1 MRREAFVHEFT
12 EYVPRDPDNGVI
24 YVSIR
29 FRTVVHKCAC
39 GCGTK
44 IATPLSPASWTL
56 TYDGDAI
63 SLSPSVGG
71 WGLPCRSHYWIT
83 SNQVR
88 WSGQWTDARIAA
100 GRARD
105 DQERRHYFEQRAGT
119 SGTGT
124 QPRQGRPRARWLRR
138 LSRRQG

>member
-12 EYVPRDPDNGVI
+12 EYVPHDPDDGVI

-29 FRTVVHKCAC
+29 FRTVVHKCPC

-44 IATPLSPASWTL
+44 IATPLSPANWKL
-56 TYDGDAI
+56 TYDGEAI

-71 WGLPCRSHYWIT
+71 WGLPFRSHYRIA
-83 SNQVR
+83 SNQVQ
-88 WSGQWTDARIAA
+88 WVGQWTDAQIAA

-105 DQERRHYFEQRAGT
+105 EAERSQYFEQLAVASST
-119 SGTGT
+119 KTG
-124 QPRQGRPRARWLRR
+124 P
-138 LSRRQG
+138 